1 VRRAQTSGGRS
12 HGRRLLR
19 SVAAIGAFLALAV
32 VPAVSEAGL
41 AIVVRGSGTVH
52 PGERLTY
59 RIDFRHAYDP
69 RPMNGIAPGD
79 HVSITLS
86 PPQCGESCV
95 VRRLSRDL
103 FVPRTGTMRFRLR
116 FPREYTV
123 CARVQSGATA
133 CRRVRWESGD
143 RGILN
148 VTVHGFSTRC
158 PFGPCRRSGAKSLVV
173 A

>member
-1 VRRAQTSGGRS
+1 MKR
-12 HGRRLLR
+12 
-19 SVAAIGAFLALAV
+19 AAIAALLALTV

-52 PGERLTY
+52 PGERVTY

-69 RPMNGIAPGD
+69 RSMNGIAPGD
-79 HVSITLS
+79 HVSVTLS
-86 PPQCGESCV
+86 PPRCGDFCV

-103 FVPRTGTMRFRLR
+103 FVPRSGTMRLRVR

-123 CARVQSGATA
+123 CSRVQSGAATA
-133 CRRVRWESGD
+133 CRRLRWERGD

-148 VTVHGFSTRC
+148 ITVHGFSTRC
-158 PFGPCRRSGAKSLVV
+158 PFGTCRRSGAKGLVV
-173 A
+173 G